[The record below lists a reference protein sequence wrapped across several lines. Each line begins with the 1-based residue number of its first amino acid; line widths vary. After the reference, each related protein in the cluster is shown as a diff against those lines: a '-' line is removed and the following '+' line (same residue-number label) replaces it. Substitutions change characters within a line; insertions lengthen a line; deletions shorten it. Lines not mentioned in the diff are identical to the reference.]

1 MNFNTEEM
9 TGITTLGSFSTADF
23 PDSNDVSPANLS
35 IANDSSYTNAIN
47 NAINKQFNEIREKVT
62 INQEWNKKFRDLL
75 ITKNN
80 KLLEFLTCKLKK
92 HPVLSSAE
100 QFFQIFGSPTTFNKS
115 IKEIVLD
122 ISSNDIHTFMN
133 NDLEEKGFQSLE
145 KYSEQSTYILQEYK
159 LTIDKILDK
168 EKLLKMKLDSLD
180 SMNSKLKNITSLT
193 SNEHYSELMTS
204 IEKYISKLFDDNNIE
219 SDYNDIINEYKK
231 YLYLRNILRVARRLD
246 VIEKEPLCSICFDN
260 TVNHAFVP
268 CGHTF
273 CAICL
278 KRQSLNCSVCRSS
291 VRDIVKIYFA

>member
-1 MNFNTEEM
+1 M

-35 IANDSSYTNAIN
+35 IANDLSYTTAIN
-47 NAINKQFNEIREKVT
+47 NAVNKQFNEIREKVT
-62 INQEWNKKFRDLL
+62 LGQEWNKKFRDLL
-75 ITKNN
+75 IMKNN

-100 QFFQIFGSPTTFNKS
+100 HFFQIFGSPTSFNKS
-115 IKEIVLD
+115 IKEIILD
-122 ISSNDIHTFMN
+122 ISSNNTTVIN

-145 KYSEQSTYILQEYK
+145 KYTEQSAYILQEYK
-159 LTIDKILDK
+159 VTIDKILDK

-180 SMNSKLKNITSLT
+180 SMHTKLKSITSIST
-193 SNEHYSELMTS
+193 NEHYAELMGC
-204 IEKYISKLFDDNNIE
+204 IEKYICKLFEENNIE
-219 SDYNDIINEYKK
+219 SDYNDIINEYKN
-231 YLYLRNILRVARRLD
+231 YLYLRNVLRVARRLD

-273 CAICL
+273 CASCL